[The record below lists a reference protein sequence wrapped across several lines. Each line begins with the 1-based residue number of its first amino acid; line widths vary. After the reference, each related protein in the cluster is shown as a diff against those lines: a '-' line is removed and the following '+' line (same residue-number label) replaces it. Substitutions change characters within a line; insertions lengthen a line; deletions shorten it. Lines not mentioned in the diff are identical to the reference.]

1 MTQQYDHEP
10 EESGIAR
17 SAEDGVDTA
26 RPVHVGGSL
35 GRTVQAGLSGEKVS
49 ARGVLHAIGGVRG
62 IFESLVP
69 GFLFLITFVFTQ
81 DARISAIAPAAL
93 ALLAVAIRL
102 IRSEPPVSAFSGAIA
117 VAVCVAAT
125 LLTGRGEDYYLPG
138 FWINAA
144 WILAL
149 TVSIIVGWPLLGL
162 VLGALRGDLKGW
174 KTDPTLRQASYLV
187 TLLWLVLFSARL
199 AVQLPLYFAG
209 AVEALGIARLVMGV
223 PLFAIV
229 VLFTWL
235 ILSRAS
241 LSSDDSAETP
251 EVSET

>member
-1 MTQQYDHEP
+1 MTREADYEP
-10 EESGIAR
+10 EDAGSTLSADEGAEAVR
-17 SAEDGVDTA
+17 SL
-26 RPVHVGGSL
+26 HVGGSL

-49 ARGVLHAIGGVRG
+49 ARGVLHAIGGVQG
-62 IFESLVP
+62 IVESLAP

-93 ALLAVAIRL
+93 ALIAVAVRL
-102 IRSEPPVSAFSGAIA
+102 IRSEPVVSAFSGAVA

-149 TVSIIVGWPLLGL
+149 TVSLLVRWPLLGL

-174 KTDPTLRQASYLV
+174 RQNATLRHASYLV
-187 TLLWLVLFSARL
+187 TLLWLVLFLARL

-241 LSSDDSAETP
+241 LSADDLAKSS

>member
-1 MTQQYDHEP
+1 MTQEADHEP
-10 EESGIAR
+10 EKSGRPQSTEDGANATR
-17 SAEDGVDTA
+17 SAH
-26 RPVHVGGSL
+26 PGGTL

-62 IFESLVP
+62 IFESLAP

-81 DARISAIAPAAL
+81 DARVSAIAPAAL
-93 ALLAVAIRL
+93 ALIAVAIRL
-102 IRSEPPVSAFSGAIA
+102 IRSEPPVSAFSGAVA

-149 TVSIIVGWPLLGL
+149 TVSVIVGWPLLGL
-162 VLGALRGDLKGW
+162 ALGALRGDLKSW
-174 KTDPTLRQASYLV
+174 RADVTLRHASYLV
-187 TLLWLVLFSARL
+187 TVLWLVLFSARL

-223 PLFAIV
+223 PLFAII

-251 EVSET
+251 EVSER